1 MRARVAPNHMAS
13 RAQFSNLIYRE
24 EGRLS
29 DIVCRDEEVAAPPVA
44 LQQGGGRKRA
54 CAAIV
59 ESKQN
64 SIGSDLPSSAV
75 QQQNLTSMRR
85 LFDRFQVVLEFRA
98 PELVDI
104 GVSSRKTTAGKL
116 SRRNNI
122 VVKQRYYAHRFFDA
136 RFTWA
141 DPGCRQSSRLPSGI
155 QADRFADLPP
165 GPLQNLVP

>member
-1 MRARVAPNHMAS
+1 M
-13 RAQFSNLIYRE
+13 
-24 EGRLS
+24 
-29 DIVCRDEEVAAPPVA
+29 A

-59 ESKQN
+59 ESEQN
-64 SIGSDLPSSAV
+64 SIGSDLPSSSV
-75 QQQNLTSMRR
+75 QQQNLTSMWR
-85 LFDRFQVVLEFRA
+85 LFDRLQVVLEFRA

-104 GVSSRKTTAGKL
+104 GVCSRKTAAGKL

-122 VVKQRYYAHRFFDA
+122 VIKQRYYAHRFFDA

-165 GPLQNLVP
+165 GPLNRI